1 MNTEFGQKDDETLV
15 YEERVS
21 CDGGQYGHPKIFYLL
36 IKMKSQYALIV
47 LINFFWLKN

>member
-21 CDGGQYGHPKIFYLL
+21 CDGGQYGHPKIFLSVN
-36 IKMKSQYALIV
+36 KMKLQYVLIV